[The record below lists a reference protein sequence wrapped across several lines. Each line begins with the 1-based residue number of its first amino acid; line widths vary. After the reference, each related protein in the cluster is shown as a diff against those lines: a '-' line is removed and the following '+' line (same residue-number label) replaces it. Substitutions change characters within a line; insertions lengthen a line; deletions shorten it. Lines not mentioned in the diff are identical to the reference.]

1 MRIITGSARGAKLK
15 APKGQNTRPTADRIK
30 ESLFNI
36 LGAFVYDKKV
46 LDMFSGTGNLALE
59 ALSRGACHAVMVD
72 TAQESIAAI
81 KFNAQHTKLL
91 DKAEIL
97 KADIFAAV
105 KKFHQK
111 KLKFDIIFCD
121 PPYHKNLCLQS
132 LKILHEYPVLNSG
145 GLIIMEHATEDVL
158 PDSYEEFSLLRRQKY
173 GSTTQISIYKTTVK
187 SEE

>member
-1 MRIITGSARGAKLK
+1 
-15 APKGQNTRPTADRIK
+15 
-30 ESLFNI
+30 
-36 LGAFVYDKKV
+36 
-46 LDMFSGTGNLALE
+46 MFSGTGNLALE

-132 LKILHEYPVLNSG
+132 KRKKSFCQLFPARCPTLVADG
-145 GLIIMEHATEDVL
+145 
-158 PDSYEEFSLLRRQKY
+158 LRRAAAL
-173 GSTTQISIYKTTVK
+173 
-187 SEE
+187 